1 MKTLKNS
8 TRLRSNKATTD
19 MTTGDPLSLIVRF
32 FFPVF
37 LGNLFQ
43 QMYSMVDTIVVGK
56 GISDSA
62 LAAVGASG
70 SINFF
75 LLGFMIGLS
84 SGMGILMSQAFGAGN
99 ITQLRRLTAMSV
111 LVSVVLGITVT
122 VISLFFIEDYFILMD
137 TPIDIMEDALAY
149 FRVILLGITIT
160 MGNNLCL
167 NILRALGDSKTPL
180 QAMILS
186 SIINIIL
193 DIVFI
198 IGLHSG
204 VAGASI
210 ATIIAQI
217 CSIIYCFRIIR
228 KMPELKLEKENW
240 KIRPALIKK
249 LFVMG
254 LPVACMN
261 SVTALGR
268 MVLQYFVNQMG
279 SVAVAAY
286 AACNKITGL
295 AQQPGQAVGLTLLTY
310 VGQNLGAG
318 RYDRIKQGVK
328 RGLVL
333 SILVNIPMTTL
344 MIFAPK
350 LLASI
355 VLSEPDTISLTLQY
369 FPIAGICMYFLGWL
383 FVFRSSCQGMG
394 QTVVPMFSGILEVI
408 MRVGLVVL
416 CGFLPGFYRIVTAEV
431 AAWIAAWL
439 MLMFTYF
446 YLIKKS
452 VHKK

>member
-8 TRLRSNKATTD
+8 TRLRSTKATTD

-446 YLIKKS
+446 YLIKKE
-452 VHKK
+452 HTT

>member
-8 TRLRSNKATTD
+8 TRLRSTKATTD

-122 VISLFFIEDYFILMD
+122 VISLFYIEDYFILMD
-137 TPIDIMEDALAY
+137 TPIDIMEDTLAY

-350 LLASI
+350 LLAGI

-446 YLIKKS
+446 YLIKKE
-452 VHKK
+452 HTT

>member
-350 LLASI
+350 LLAGI

-446 YLIKKS
+446 YLIKKES
-452 VHKK
+452 TI

>member
-1 MKTLKNS
+1 
-8 TRLRSNKATTD
+8 

-286 AACNKITGL
+286 AA
-295 AQQPGQAVGLTLLTY
+295 
-310 VGQNLGAG
+310 
-318 RYDRIKQGVK
+318 
-328 RGLVL
+328 
-333 SILVNIPMTTL
+333 
-344 MIFAPK
+344 
-350 LLASI
+350 
-355 VLSEPDTISLTLQY
+355 
-369 FPIAGICMYFLGWL
+369 
-383 FVFRSSCQGMG
+383 
-394 QTVVPMFSGILEVI
+394 
-408 MRVGLVVL
+408 
-416 CGFLPGFYRIVTAEV
+416 
-431 AAWIAAWL
+431 
-439 MLMFTYF
+439 
-446 YLIKKS
+446 
-452 VHKK
+452 

>member
-8 TRLRSNKATTD
+8 TTLRSNKATTD

-350 LLASI
+350 LLAGI

-446 YLIKKS
+446 YLIKKES
-452 VHKK
+452 TI

>member
-8 TRLRSNKATTD
+8 TRLRSTKATTD

-350 LLASI
+350 LLAGI

-446 YLIKKS
+446 YLIKKE
-452 VHKK
+452 HTT

>member
-8 TRLRSNKATTD
+8 TRLRSTKATTD

-137 TPIDIMEDALAY
+137 TPIDIMEDTLAY

-350 LLASI
+350 LLAGI

-446 YLIKKS
+446 YLIKKES
-452 VHKK
+452 TI

>member
-1 MKTLKNS
+1 
-8 TRLRSNKATTD
+8 

-204 VAGASI
+204 VASASI

-350 LLASI
+350 LLAGI

-446 YLIKKS
+446 YLIKKE
-452 VHKK
+452 HTT

>member
-350 LLASI
+350 LLAGI

-446 YLIKKS
+446 YLIKKE
-452 VHKK
+452 HTT

>member
-1 MKTLKNS
+1 
-8 TRLRSNKATTD
+8 
-19 MTTGDPLSLIVRF
+19 
-32 FFPVF
+32 
-37 LGNLFQ
+37 
-43 QMYSMVDTIVVGK
+43 
-56 GISDSA
+56 
-62 LAAVGASG
+62 
-70 SINFF
+70 
-75 LLGFMIGLS
+75 
-84 SGMGILMSQAFGAGN
+84 
-99 ITQLRRLTAMSV
+99 
-111 LVSVVLGITVT
+111 
-122 VISLFFIEDYFILMD
+122 
-137 TPIDIMEDALAY
+137 
-149 FRVILLGITIT
+149 
-160 MGNNLCL
+160 
-167 NILRALGDSKTPL
+167 
-180 QAMILS
+180 
-186 SIINIIL
+186 
-193 DIVFI
+193 
-198 IGLHSG
+198 
-204 VAGASI
+204 
-210 ATIIAQI
+210 
-217 CSIIYCFRIIR
+217 
-228 KMPELKLEKENW
+228 MPELKLEKENW

-446 YLIKKS
+446 YLIKKE
-452 VHKK
+452 HTT

>member
-8 TRLRSNKATTD
+8 TRLRSTKATTD

-279 SVAVAAY
+279 TVAVAAY

-350 LLASI
+350 LLAGI

-446 YLIKKS
+446 YLIKKE
-452 VHKK
+452 HTT